1 MTTFQNGDSG
11 FLRTLSEFQSDL
23 SEEEK
28 AYFQVCSLQD
38 VFNTIGD
45 IQDEQKRTKTYRN
58 LKKIEPFLE
67 AIGQLGEVIEVFLNA
82 SEFVSFIWVCI
93 IITCSGPYINLLID
107 SRVPSN

>member
-28 AYFQVCSLQD
+28 AHFQICSLQD
-38 VFNTIGD
+38 VSNTIGD

-58 LKKIEPFLE
+58 LKKIKPFLE

-82 SEFVSFIWVCI
+82 SEFVSLIWVCI
-93 IITCSGPYINLLID
+93 IITCSGPYIGLLID